1 MYLKVGSIDRSSNIV
16 AAFIRSIVL
25 NLNPNQT
32 QTSLT

>member
-32 QTSLT
+32 QPNLT